1 MMSQLREARNLW
13 HLMSAAQAS
22 GHKVCMAMIT
32 AVTGSA
38 YRRPGAKM
46 MMASDGQMAGTLS
59 GGCLEGD
66 IFAHAQDLMNTKE
79 SMLCH
84 YDLIEED
91 MWGLGIGCKGAI
103 DVWVAAIDVAHP
115 FWQAFGRL
123 LEEDAPFVL
132 GVELNG
138 PERFLQAGSVIT
150 TFSGSPL
157 PSVVSVGE
165 GQTVVREGWV
175 LDHLTPP
182 QKVVVTGAGH
192 DVKPLVA
199 LAQQAGFEVSVLDPR
214 RMFNNPQVF
223 PQAVEWVNQDA
234 QHVDAERWP
243 HAYWVIMNH
252 HQDRDEH
259 CLDLALRSQPRYV
272 GVLGPLSRTQE
283 MLRRINRQFEPHVAF
298 FPVGLDVG
306 AETPEEVAISIVS
319 EMMAVRAKRTPDH
332 LKGREKIHG
341 Q

>member
-1 MMSQLREARNLW
+1 MEIRDPI
-13 HLMSAAQAS
+13 
-22 GHKVCMAMIT
+22 K
-32 AVTGSA
+32 
-38 YRRPGAKM
+38 
-46 MMASDGQMAGTLS
+46 
-59 GGCLEGD
+59 
-66 IFAHAQDLMNTKE
+66 AH
-79 SMLCH
+79 
-84 YDLIEED
+84 
-91 MWGLGIGCKGAI
+91 
-103 DVWVAAIDVAHP
+103 
-115 FWQAFGRL
+115 
-123 LEEDAPFVL
+123 

-157 PSVVSVGE
+157 PSVVPVGE

-283 MLRRINRQFEPHVAF
+283 MLRHINRQFEPHVAF
-298 FPVGLDVG
+298 LSVRLKSEPVPPGIKIRTGNGRFRL
-306 AETPEEVAISIVS
+306 AIRPLTTSLSVPSPPITKS
-319 EMMAVRAKRTPDH
+319 ADALSSRAR
-332 LKGREKIHG
+332 
-341 Q
+341 